1 MALEA
6 PYSLDGYPRDQ
17 EKLSPPGTSL
27 GWIEVS
33 LLAAAADRASKRL
46 LQLRRSPC

>member
-17 EKLSPPGTSL
+17 EKL
-27 GWIEVS
+27 S